1 MSRTPAMPGNDQSMQ
16 HDLNVSETPSPEMH
30 EAEAAAITLTWNGAT
45 VTCTSLTYS
54 IRGKKRKIISLINGV
69 SLFLR
74 PGEMTAVLGPSG
86 CGKTTLLDCLAGRK
100 TTGNIDHLSR
110 IRYDGRTA
118 SRDYLRRYVGYVEQ
132 QDTLLS
138 MMTPF
143 DMLLYTAQLKYPW
156 RTAMAE
162 KKAKV
167 ETLIDQ

>member
-1 MSRTPAMPGNDQSMQ
+1 MAANGQSMQ
-16 HDLNVSETPSPEMH
+16 DVIVSDTPTIESESHAVPPVTFE
-30 EAEAAAITLTWNGAT
+30 WNGAT
-45 VTCTSLTYS
+45 VTCTNLTYS
-54 IRGKKRKIISLINGV
+54 IRGKKRKVFSLINGV

-100 TTGNIDHLSR
+100 TTGNIDRLSR
-110 IRYDGRTA
+110 IHYDGKTV
-118 SRDYLRRYVGYVEQ
+118 SRDYLRRFVGYVEQ

-143 DMLLYTAQLKYPW
+143 EMLLYTAELKYSWHTPL
-156 RTAMAE
+156 AD

-167 ETLIDQ
+167 ATLIDQ